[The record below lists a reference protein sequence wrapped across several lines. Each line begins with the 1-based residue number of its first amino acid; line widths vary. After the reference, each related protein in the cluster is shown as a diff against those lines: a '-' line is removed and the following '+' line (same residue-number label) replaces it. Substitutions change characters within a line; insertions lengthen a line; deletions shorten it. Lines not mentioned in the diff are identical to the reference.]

1 MTLIRSA
8 SSRGIAP
15 RDDFVIYIFCENC
28 LELHVQLTKIL
39 HDIVSFTFTMR
50 STIGDFTKVATKSFA
65 SASTSQNLYFS
76 YFWLRSPC
84 S

>member
-1 MTLIRSA
+1 MAVTNIVKIQNSL
-8 SSRGIAP
+8 
-15 RDDFVIYIFCENC
+15 
-28 LELHVQLTKIL
+28 LHVSPDWGNLNVGMYVQLTKIL

-50 STIGDFTKVATKSFA
+50 STILEDDFTKVATKSFA

-76 YFWLRSPC
+76 HFWLRSPL